1 MDMKKFALGFV
12 VGLITSMAVGVF
24 AANSDIFTAQRATF
38 DIYVADEKFQPENPA
53 LVVEGRTYL
62 PLRATGEALGIE
74 VIWNGDLRR
83 VEINKDNTTDGKGVD
98 GDMQKMQ
105 KQSNANRETKSG
117 EIFREVKQRGSA
129 VCVKEIGGEQYATPT
144 VFGQDCVRYDGDKT
158 YIVIPGR
165 EPVLV
170 KVGDELTEHATKDF
184 YSGIIIKLSS
194 LGLEAEIQGDNVII
208 RYK

>member
-1 MDMKKFALGFV
+1 MDMKKFVLGFV
-12 VGLITSMAVGVF
+12 VGLITSMVVGVF

-83 VEINKDNTTDGKGVD
+83 VEINKDNTDGKGVD
-98 GDMQKMQ
+98 SDMQ
-105 KQSNANRETKSG
+105 KQSNANREAKSG
-117 EIFREVKQRGSA
+117 EIFREVKQRGST

-194 LGLEAEIQGDNVII
+194 LGLEADVKDGMITV

>member
-12 VGLITSMAVGVF
+12 VGLITSMVVGVF

-83 VEINKDNTTDGKGVD
+83 VEINKDNTDGKGVD
-98 GDMQKMQ
+98 SDMQKMQ

-117 EIFREVKQRGSA
+117 EIFREVK
-129 VCVKEIGGEQYATPT
+129 
-144 VFGQDCVRYDGDKT
+144 
-158 YIVIPGR
+158 
-165 EPVLV
+165 
-170 KVGDELTEHATKDF
+170 
-184 YSGIIIKLSS
+184 
-194 LGLEAEIQGDNVII
+194 
-208 RYK
+208 

>member
-1 MDMKKFALGFV
+1 MKKFSLGFI
-12 VGLITSMAVGVF
+12 VGLITSMVVGVF

-83 VEINKDNTTDGKGVD
+83 VEINKDNTDDKGVD
-98 GDMQKMQ
+98 SDMQ

-117 EIFREVKQRGSA
+117 EIFREVKQRGST

-144 VFGQDCVRYDGDKT
+144 VFGDCVRYDGDKT

-170 KVGDELTEHATKDF
+170 KVGNELTEHATKDF

>member
-1 MDMKKFALGFV
+1 
-12 VGLITSMAVGVF
+12 
-24 AANSDIFTAQRATF
+24 
-38 DIYVADEKFQPENPA
+38 
-53 LVVEGRTYL
+53 
-62 PLRATGEALGIE
+62 
-74 VIWNGDLRR
+74 WNGELRR
-83 VEINKDNTTDGKGVD
+83 VEINKDNTDGKGVD

-117 EIFREVKQRGSA
+117 EIFREIEQRGST

-194 LGLEAEIQGDNVII
+194 LGLEADVKDDMITVY
-208 RYK
+208 YK

>member
-24 AANSDIFTAQRATF
+24 AANSDIFTVQRAAF
-38 DIYVADEKFQPENPA
+38 DIYVGDEKFQPENPA

-83 VEINKDNTTDGKGVD
+83 VEINKDNADGKGVD
-98 GDMQKMQ
+98 SDMQ

-117 EIFREVKQRGSA
+117 EIFREIKQRGST
-129 VCVKEIGGEQYATPT
+129 VCVKEIDGEQYATPT
-144 VFGQDCVRYDGDKT
+144 VFGQDCVRYDGDKA

-170 KVGDELTEHATKDF
+170 KVGDELTEHATRDKI
-184 YSGIIIKLSS
+184 SGILVKLSS
-194 LGLEAEIQGDNVII
+194 LRLEAEVNGGII
-208 RYK
+208 TIKYK

>member
-24 AANSDIFTAQRATF
+24 AANSDIFTVQRAAF
-38 DIYVADEKFQPENPA
+38 DIYVGDEKFQPENPA

-83 VEINKDNTTDGKGVD
+83 VEINKDNADGKGVD
-98 GDMQKMQ
+98 SDMQ

-117 EIFREVKQRGSA
+117 EIFREVKQRGST
-129 VCVKEIGGEQYATPT
+129 VCVKEIDGEQYATPT
-144 VFGQDCVRYDGDKT
+144 VFGQDCVRYDGDKA

-170 KVGDELTEHATKDF
+170 KVGDELTEHATRDKI
-184 YSGIIIKLSS
+184 SGILVKLSS
-194 LGLEAEIQGDNVII
+194 LRLEAEVNGGII
-208 RYK
+208 TIKYK